1 MIRIQGASFLHE
13 KGKRDNN
20 EDNLSFDI
28 DEGIFVLCDGVGGS
42 EKGEIASDVAVN
54 TFIQNSTSVKS
65 TTDFKEILIISERK
79 LNDHVRE
86 NPESIGLATTLTVS
100 KFIDQRLLIGWV
112 GDSRIYHFRNG
123 QILYQTRDH
132 SWINEAIK
140 SGLVTEEEAINHPK
154 RNMILRAVQSGKPAE
169 METDELTD
177 LRAGDLI
184 FHCSDGILESWN
196 DTELQSLFSSSNNPD
211 ELIKQMEEKCSIHS
225 RDNFSAII
233 FKIEESAEGD
243 SSEKKTV
250 SVKKKGKS
258 RKWWILVFL
267 LIGMAFCLF
276 FLEFNVYFKESTET
290 VGEVN
295 SDIIK
300 SNLDSLIKV
309 FNKK

>member
-1 MIRIQGASFLHE
+1 MIKVQGASFLHE

-54 TFIQNSTSVKS
+54 TFIQNSSSVKS
-65 TTDFKEILIISERK
+65 SSDFKEILLISESK

-169 METDELTD
+169 MDTDEITD
-177 LRAGDLI
+177 LSAGDLV

-196 DTELQSLFSSSNNPD
+196 DIELQSLFSSSNNPD
-211 ELIKQMEEKCSIHS
+211 ELIKQLEEKCSVHS

-233 FKIEESAEGD
+233 FKIEEIAEGD
-243 SSEKKTV
+243 SSEKKIV
-250 SVKKKGKS
+250 SNKKKAS
-258 RKWWILVFL
+258 SIKWVVLLILS
-267 LIGMAFCLF
+267 IGMAFCIL
-276 FLEFNVYFKESTET
+276 YFKFDCFKQSTES

-300 SNLDSLIKV
+300 SSLDSLIKV

>member
-1 MIRIQGASFLHE
+1 MIKVQGASFLHE

-54 TFIQNSTSVKS
+54 TFIQNSSSVKS
-65 TTDFKEILIISERK
+65 SSDFKEILLISESK

-169 METDELTD
+169 MDTDEITD
-177 LRAGDLI
+177 LRSGDLI

-196 DTELQSLFSSSNNPD
+196 DIELQSLFSSSNNPD
-211 ELIKQMEEKCSIHS
+211 ELIKQLEEKCSVHS

-233 FKIEESAEGD
+233 FKIEEIAEGD
-243 SSEKKTV
+243 SSEKKIV
-250 SVKKKGKS
+250 SNKKKAS
-258 RKWWILVFL
+258 SIKWVVLLILS
-267 LIGMAFCLF
+267 IGMAFCIL
-276 FLEFNVYFKESTET
+276 YFKFDCFKQSTES

-300 SNLDSLIKV
+300 SSLDSLIKV

>member
-1 MIRIQGASFLHE
+1 MIKVQGASFLHE

-54 TFIQNSTSVKS
+54 TFIQNSSSVKS
-65 TTDFKEILIISERK
+65 SSDFKEILLISESK

-169 METDELTD
+169 MDTDEITD
-177 LRAGDLI
+177 LSAGDLI

-196 DTELQSLFSSSNNPD
+196 DIELQSLFSSSNNPD
-211 ELIKQMEEKCSIHS
+211 ELIKQLEEKCSVHS

-233 FKIEESAEGD
+233 FKIEEIAEGD
-243 SSEKKTV
+243 SSEKKIV
-250 SVKKKGKS
+250 SNKKKAS
-258 RKWWILVFL
+258 SIKWVVLLILS
-267 LIGMAFCLF
+267 IGMAFCIL
-276 FLEFNVYFKESTET
+276 YFKFDCFKQSTES

-300 SNLDSLIKV
+300 SSLDSLIKV

>member
-1 MIRIQGASFLHE
+1 MIKVQGASFLHE

-54 TFIQNSTSVKS
+54 TFIQNSSSVKS
-65 TTDFKEILIISERK
+65 SSDFKEILLISESK

-169 METDELTD
+169 MDTDEITD
-177 LRAGDLI
+177 LSAGDLI

-211 ELIKQMEEKCSIHS
+211 ELIKQLEEKCSVHS

-233 FKIEESAEGD
+233 FKIEEIAEGD
-243 SSEKKTV
+243 SSEKKIV
-250 SVKKKGKS
+250 SNKKKAS
-258 RKWWILVFL
+258 SIKWVVLLILS
-267 LIGMAFCLF
+267 IGMAFCIL
-276 FLEFNVYFKESTET
+276 YFKFDCFKQSTES

-300 SNLDSLIKV
+300 SSLDSLIKV

>member
-1 MIRIQGASFLHE
+1 MLKIQGASFLHE

-54 TFIQNSTSVKS
+54 TFIQNSSSVKS
-65 TTDFKEILIISERK
+65 SSDFKEILLTSESK

-86 NPESIGLATTLTVS
+86 NPESVGLATTLTVS

-132 SWINEAIK
+132 SWVNEAIK
-140 SGLVTEEEAINHPK
+140 SGLVTEEEAVNHPK

-169 METDELTD
+169 MDTDEITD
-177 LRAGDLI
+177 LRAGDFI

-196 DTELQSLFSSSNNPD
+196 DIELQSLFSSSNNSD
-211 ELIKQMEEKCSIHS
+211 ELIKQMKEKCSVHS

-243 SSEKKTV
+243 FSEKKIV
-250 SVKKKGKS
+250 SNKKKASSVK
-258 RKWWILVFL
+258 WLVLFILL
-267 LIGMAFCLF
+267 SGMAFCIL
-276 FLEFNVYFKESTET
+276 YFKFDCFKQTTET

-295 SDIIK
+295 ADATKTSFED
-300 SNLDSLIKV
+300 LIKF